1 VLGLTT
7 VWAMVDEVTK
17 IAAVS
22 SPSIKAPP
30 APGGLQGQLSA
41 TPVAPVPLKKITGK
55 ALESTNLQKTNYT
68 SVNTRAQIPNVTLTS
83 EQKALTPPVVR
94 S

>member
-1 VLGLTT
+1 MELTMLH
-7 VWAMVDEVTK
+7 ALVDEMTK
-17 IAAVS
+17 ICAVS

-30 APGGLQGQLSA
+30 TPGGVNGNMSAKPQG
-41 TPVAPVPLKKITGK
+41 PVPIGKITGK
-55 ALESTNLQKTNYT
+55 ALGGTNLMKTNYT
-68 SVNTRAQIPNVTLTS
+68 TANTRAQAPDIALTS

>member
-1 VLGLTT
+1 MIDVHT
-7 VWAMVDEVTK
+7 VKALVDEMTK

-30 APGGLQGQLSA
+30 SPGGLTGSLKP
-41 TPVAPVPLKKITGK
+41 TPAAPVSPRKIISK
-55 ALESTNLQKTNYT
+55 ALKSTNLQKTNYT
-68 SVNTRAQIPNVTLTS
+68 TVNTRVQTPDISLAS
-83 EQKALTPPVVR
+83 EQRSLTPPVVR

>member
-1 VLGLTT
+1 MLR
-7 VWAMVDEVTK
+7 AMVDEVTK
-17 IAAVS
+17 IAAIS

-30 APGGLQGQLSA
+30 TPGGVNGNLQDEPQG
-41 TPVAPVPLKKITGK
+41 PVPVGKIVGK
-55 ALESTNLQKTNYT
+55 ALGGTNLQKTNYT
-68 SVNTRAQIPNVTLTS
+68 TANTRAQAPDIALTS